1 MISNAYK
8 ISALNLPLSYCPKLS
23 IFFNKIFLFC
33 ILKKQFIQQNMPDPD
48 LT

>member
-8 ISALNLPLSYCPKLS
+8 ISALNLPLSYCPKLL
-23 IFFNKIFLFC
+23 ILFNKKFIFC
-33 ILKKQFIQQNMPDPD
+33 ILKKQFIQQNMLDPD